1 MLWRRLLPVE
11 RRGVRPRLLLALAGA
26 ILVPQV
32 AEAHLVVTGMG
43 AVYDGISH
51 FGLSPEDSL
60 PVGALALYA
69 GLRGPVH
76 ARLLMAT
83 LPIAWLTGGLMA
95 TLSGAA
101 LPPILLPAI
110 TAVILLGIGGLL
122 ASNLE
127 AAPTPCAVVAAVLG
141 LVRGAADLEGAA
153 ATGASILTLLGM
165 CASVF
170 AVFALAASVT
180 LPLRRFWMIIAARVT
195 GSWLAAVGLLLA
207 GWIMRYGAR
216 VQ

>member
-1 MLWRRLLPVE
+1 M
-11 RRGVRPRLLLALAGA
+11 RPGLLLALAGA
-26 ILVPQV
+26 MGLLVPEV
-32 AEAHLVVTGMG
+32 AQAHLVVTGMG
-43 AVYDGISH
+43 SLYDGISH
-51 FGLSPEDSL
+51 IGLSPEDSL
-60 PVGALALYA
+60 PVVALAFYA

-76 ARLLMAT
+76 SRLLLAALPLAWFAGGVAAT
-83 LPIAWLTGGLMA
+83 
-95 TLSGAA
+95 SGAVF
-101 LPPILLPAI
+101 PPILLPAV

-122 ASNLE
+122 ASNLDLAPASC
-127 AAPTPCAVVAAVLG
+127 AAVAALLG
-141 LVRGAADLEGAA
+141 LIRGAADLEGATA
-153 ATGASILTLLGM
+153 SGASILILLGM
-165 CASVF
+165 CVSVF